1 MAQTCGAEI
10 FPCGG
15 HRPIYPAYIHHGCW
29 WPGNTMSQGI
39 SSHGW
44 THWGRVTYHQSIQ
57 NCIMFLPLEL
67 YQEVYVCVGDFT
79 IIGWIN
85 GLSPGRRQAIIWTNA
100 GILLI
105 GPIGTNFNEIFFEI
119 QKFSYKKMNL
129 EMSSATWWP
138 FCLGLHVLN
147 WFSRNI
153 PVSALEGL
161 ITYIIIIEIHA
172 GSILIQWTWQHTWLY
187 YAINI
192 KCVLPLNQVTLFMIF
207 NKFKSG
213 YCSKWTVIKIIRSND
228 YMWRQLGA

>member
-15 HRPIYPAYIHHGCW
+15 HRPIHPAYIHHGCW

-44 THWGRVTYHQSIQ
+44 IHWGRVTYHQSIQ
-57 NCIMFLPLEL
+57 NCIMFLPLEQ

-105 GPIGTNFNEIFFEI
+105 GPIGTNFDEIFFEI
-119 QKFSYKKMNL
+119 QVFLQENEFENVLCDMVAILSRPSCVKLVLQEYFSFSTRRFNYKHYHYWN
-129 EMSSATWWP
+129 T
-138 FCLGLHVLN
+138 C
-147 WFSRNI
+147 
-153 PVSALEGL
+153 
-161 ITYIIIIEIHA
+161 
-172 GSILIQWTWQHTWLY
+172 WQH
-187 YAINI
+187 INPI
-192 KCVLPLNQVTLFMIF
+192 NLTTYMTLLCY
-207 NKFKSG
+207 K
-213 YCSKWTVIKIIRSND
+213 Y
-228 YMWRQLGA
+228 